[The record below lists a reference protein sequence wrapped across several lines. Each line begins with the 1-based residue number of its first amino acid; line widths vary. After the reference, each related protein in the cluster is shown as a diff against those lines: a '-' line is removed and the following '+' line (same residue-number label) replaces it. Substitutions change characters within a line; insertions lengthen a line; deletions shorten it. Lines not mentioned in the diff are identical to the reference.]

1 MHRMKIGMV
10 VFDQSKGAAVI
21 TLVDESGKHAL
32 PLLIGVPEALAIF
45 RELNRY
51 PSPRPMVYDLFKNVL
66 DGLQVNVERVVI
78 DTFKDDTFYANIFMH
93 VDQAQV
99 VADARPSDAIALALK
114 VQAPIYVMDEVLEN
128 AEAMGLTIQSTQQE
142 GSPDE
147 LQDWLRETIRRCV
160 MRKGDPGSMR
170 SRRPWACRAGSV
182 DPAKKCPCERAFRWA
197 ILLWHCCS

>member
-1 MHRMKIGMV
+1 MSGDSQAMHRMKIGMV

-21 TLVDESGKHAL
+21 TLVDDSGKRAL

-51 PSPRPMVYDLFKNVL
+51 SSPRPMVYDLFKTVL

-147 LQDWLRETIRRCV
+147 LQDWLRDVKPEDF
-160 MRKGDPGSMR
+160 GDGED
-170 SRRPWACRAGSV
+170 A
-182 DPAKKCPCERAFRWA
+182 D
-197 ILLWHCCS
+197 I

>member
-21 TLVDESGKHAL
+21 TLVDDTGKRTL

-66 DGLQVNVERVVI
+66 DGLRVDVERVVI
-78 DTFKDDTFYANIFMH
+78 DAFKDETFYANIFMN
-93 VDQAQV
+93 VGRTQV
-99 VADARPSDAIALALK
+99 VADARPSDAIAMALK
-114 VQAPIYVMDEVLEN
+114 TQAPIYVLEEVLEN
-128 AEAMGLTIQSTQQE
+128 AEAMGLTITAAQQE

-147 LQDWLRETIRRCV
+147 LQDWLRDVKPE
-160 MRKGDPGSMR
+160 D
-170 SRRPWACRAGSV
+170 
-182 DPAKKCPCERAFRWA
+182 FRDGEEA
-197 ILLWHCCS
+197 EG

>member
-21 TLVDESGKHAL
+21 TLLDETGKRAL

-66 DGLQVNVERVVI
+66 DGLQVNIERVVI
-78 DTFKDDTFYANIFMH
+78 DAFKDDTFYANIFMH
-93 VDQAQV
+93 VDRAQV

-114 VQAPIYVMDEVLEN
+114 AQAPIYVMDEVLDN
-128 AEAMGLTIQSTQQE
+128 AEAMGLTMTSTEQE
-142 GSPDE
+142 ANVDE
-147 LQDWLRETIRRCV
+147 LQDWLKDVKPEDF
-160 MRKGDPGSMR
+160 GDGEE
-170 SRRPWACRAGSV
+170 V
-182 DPAKKCPCERAFRWA
+182 DG
-197 ILLWHCCS
+197 